1 MSSRFRERLHPTR
14 RRLALLAALL
24 LLGQP
29 LLAAAQ
35 PTPNPAPNST
45 GDYGAAQLMEQTF
58 TELNDQRELSGVTDD
73 LRAMQLLHRD
83 QTLNLTLLDDQAAA
97 LAALDA
103 EEEVNATIDYVAH
116 NFSYADRGFEPQ
128 NVTDPVPVRAHIMD
142 YILSSDEIIQDSG
155 GGTLLSIFTETYL
168 VYWAY
173 DANGNGVIEGD
184 EEGLV
189 EANLIDTLAGASI
202 TVLRAWVNETWP
214 DDPVV
219 KPIIMGLIDSLLD
232 ESDLAWVELD
242 VDDDG
247 ESDIRVR
254 LIPIIKDILGHTDL
268 ELFPPDGPA
277 VTVGAEAGLA
287 FELEEINQQPNGEL
301 TEPLEVAIVRGLTY
315 PGEDGGDLTYVWT
328 VDYEFAEV
336 PDEYDWSVVMKNF
349 AMHLDLDGL
358 NANDMTAINPPYIIS
373 YAMDNRTDL
382 PWDNSMPWHTMTP
395 GYVRYDWNAGST
407 PEEAMEDLTFV
418 KLDFKRSGANIPAK
432 FEFRLLDDEGEAW
445 ESDTIEVYCEPTHG
459 ITGFDLDVQYY
470 EYKEDPAEI
479 NPFMS
484 HIVASIQG
492 VPVGDLNDPRHPHS
506 SLWLE
511 VRNESTDEVKWS
523 TVDLHTTSPIS
534 HLVYG
539 DFEYNSHDD
548 IPATFWRHDYRT
560 FTGVEVVGLPAQLH
574 LEGKFWLFSDDDPI
588 TLYDD
593 PRIDVVGTIINNIM
607 LAVASKIYTI
617 GLMLRAIPGAV
628 IGVSTVGGGTVLI
641 TLRNRFGLP
650 AYIGSAT
657 FYYTSHAY
665 LALTDDS
672 GDDFFTIFNETAYLK
687 ENSPAPGR
695 AGISNQ
701 NQGFAVSGRISGIG
715 DVFYQ
720 GEGDFRNISLNTNPA
735 VQRPLRVYFEGRD
748 TDFKTSHW
756 ANISLSDIPSHVTLN
771 MTGGTIDYS
780 GGEEEVSDRVIDS
793 IVFSSLANGTYTRF
807 ELEHLPGTAQVAQQ
821 DGDFW
826 LVSDSWFNF
835 SFYITNVTTDE
846 NATAYSWGPAYD
858 DSYVM
863 LYRNRVGDPDEVSS
877 LAGRM
882 NWLRTLRLDTQ
893 GTDGQFRIVHH
904 QPATLRV
911 AIVDYTNYE
920 NVADGLNAY
929 VELDPL
935 PTDITITLPLPEGNS
950 LPVGSVGNVSSLGD
964 IARLIE
970 MLAELGQV
978 VVALVSDLTLNLISG
993 TESLETVL
1001 SLIYNIDEE
1010 VTLTAWI
1017 DKGDLAL
1024 LPEQPRWVQ
1033 GLWSGQR
1040 EWGDDLI
1047 LAVRAYLVGLP
1058 RQLSTDY
1065 EAGGDHLTVNLEL
1078 ERFNHDA
1085 TADYLLFD
1093 TGDLLGPRAVIYL
1106 ESVPVSLDIS
1116 VEADL
1121 VLNTTMD
1128 NLTVQGSL
1136 SLTTSQPVGPIYLTL
1151 TNESVEQ
1158 PYRLTVL
1165 IPELPQDLTVELDI
1179 GTDHA
1184 GLNYTASRN
1193 IDYLVLELEVGNT
1206 SALDSHWV
1214 DGAWIDMSDE
1224 GDIAL
1229 KACFRGLPPELSL
1242 LFSDPE
1248 EDGMWLEADL
1258 TGFNNAPLPPE
1269 DLILVMRNIA
1279 NKSIMLHLTELPVD
1293 LDLQARLYLSAS
1305 DDGGES
1311 GMAELNVNLSLNLNQ
1326 PLGPVYA
1333 EIYDADSEVQMQ
1345 ATLPMVPES
1354 FTLDTY
1360 IGGDMRLDFATSEAI
1375 PEITLA
1381 VDLGDTAPLEPYWTH
1396 GIIYRDGADATA
1408 LRLYVNG
1415 TVTGASIA
1423 AALGATK
1430 VIDLSLE
1437 GWSPQLPWV
1446 YVDLD
1451 LGPGDSVL
1459 QLYLPEVNP
1468 DNNIHAFFD
1477 ISRNASAG
1485 IDTLGE
1491 FDISTSTG
1499 LGGAYLFI
1507 HNRSRPARTE
1517 LYLSAVPHHLKASI
1531 LSGREL
1537 DIRYWATDRIDL
1549 VWVKLDKFTQGEWR
1563 SAYALV
1569 HDVPTYFHMRVAG
1582 SDHFDMDH
1590 SFILQGL
1597 PQISVQTASHEID
1610 VILLIDQGYT
1620 GGYTSTSLDA
1630 TNLGNHTTLK
1640 LVDYTYVIDSPE
1652 GIERAY
1658 YRLEG
1663 SPTTRQFTLDYLEIH
1678 AYDVYHVELTAHQ
1691 LFDLYPIFE
1700 LSGAEGGDLSYAA
1713 AGRLTTDPVELDAM
1727 PIMLDIRFKEVGGVP
1742 VLPTWIGVQRGG
1754 SATEL
1759 GEGERHYI
1767 VPEPVTSLLSTL
1779 GESL

>member
-1 MSSRFRERLHPTR
+1 MSRRLRERMRPTR
-14 RRLALLAALL
+14 RRLAMLAVLL

-35 PTPNPAPNST
+35 PAPTQATNPA
-45 GDYGAAQLMEQTF
+45 GDYGAAQLMERTF
-58 TELNDQRELSGVTDD
+58 TELNDQRELPGVADD
-73 LRAMQLLHRD
+73 LRAMQLLHRN

-97 LAALDA
+97 LEAMDA
-103 EEEVNATIDYVAH
+103 SEEVNASIDYVAH
-116 NFSYADRGFEPQ
+116 NFSYADRGFVPQ

-142 YILSSDEIIQDSG
+142 YILDSDEIIQDSG
-155 GGTLLSIFTETYL
+155 GGTLISIFTETYL

-173 DANGNGVIEGD
+173 DADGD
-184 EEGLV
+184 GDIDDNEEGLM
-189 EANLIDTLAGASI
+189 EANLIDTLAGASM
-202 TVLRAWVNETWP
+202 TVLREWVNETWP

-219 KPIIMGLIDSLLD
+219 KPIIMALIDNLID

-247 ESDIRVR
+247 EDDIQVR
-254 LIPIIKDILGHTDL
+254 LIPIIKDIIGHTDI
-268 ELFPPDGPA
+268 ELFPPNGPA
-277 VTVGAEAGLA
+277 VTIGAEAGLA

-301 TEPLEVAIVRGLTY
+301 TEPLEIAVVRGLTY
-315 PGEDGGDLTYVWT
+315 PGEDGSDLTYVWT
-328 VDYEFAEV
+328 VDYEFSDV

-349 AMHLDLDGL
+349 AMHLNASGL
-358 NANDMTAINPPYIIS
+358 NADDMTAINPPYIIS
-373 YAMDNRTDL
+373 YAMDNRTDR
-382 PWDNSMPWHTMTP
+382 PWDNSMPWHNMTP
-395 GYVRYDWNAGST
+395 GYIRYDWNAGST
-407 PEEAMEDLTFV
+407 PEEAMEDMTFV
-418 KLDFKRSGANIPAK
+418 KLDFMRSGTNIPAK
-432 FEFRLLDDEGEAW
+432 FEFRLLDAEGEAW
-445 ESDTIEVYCEPTHG
+445 ESDTVEVYCEPTHG
-459 ITGFDLDVQYY
+459 ITDFNLDIQYY
-470 EYKEDPAEI
+470 EYKEDPADI

-484 HIVASIQG
+484 HIVASLQG

-511 VRNESTDEVKWS
+511 VRNESTDEVMWS
-523 TVDLHTTSPIS
+523 TVDLHTTSPIPY
-534 HLVYG
+534 LLYG
-539 DFEYNSHDD
+539 DYEYNSHDD
-548 IPATFWRHDYRT
+548 TPVTFWRHDYRS
-560 FTGVEVVGLPAQLH
+560 FTGVEVVNLPAQLH
-574 LEGKFWLFSDDDPI
+574 LEGNFWLFSGDDPI

-593 PRIDVVGTIINNIM
+593 PRIDAVGTLINNIM

-628 IGVSTVGGGTVLI
+628 IGVSTEGGGTVRV

-650 AYIGSAT
+650 AYIGSAS

-665 LALTDDS
+665 LTLTDDS

-695 AGISNQ
+695 AGISRQ

-720 GEGDFRNISLNTNPA
+720 GQGDFRNISLNTNPA
-735 VQRPLRVYFEGRD
+735 VQLPIRVYFEGRD
-748 TDFKTSHW
+748 ADYEVTHW

-771 MTGGTIDYS
+771 MTGGALDYS
-780 GGEEEVSDRVIDS
+780 GGEEDAPDRVIDS

-821 DGDFW
+821 NGDFW

-835 SFYITNVTTDE
+835 SFFITNVTDDE
-846 NATAYSWGPAYD
+846 DAIAYAWDPGYD
-858 DSYVM
+858 GSYVM
-863 LYRNRVGDPDEVSS
+863 LYRDRVGEPDEVSS

-882 NWLRTLRLDTQ
+882 NWLQTLRLDTQ
-893 GTDGQFRIVHH
+893 GTDGRFRIVHH

-911 AIVDYTNYE
+911 AIVDRTDYE
-920 NVADGLNAY
+920 NATEGLNAY

-935 PTDITITLPLPEGNS
+935 PTDISVTLPLPDGGS
-950 LPVGSVGNVSSLGD
+950 LPVGDVGNVSSLGD

-970 MLAELGQV
+970 ALAELGQV

-1001 SLIYNIDEE
+1001 SFIYNIDEE

-1017 DKGDLAL
+1017 DKGNLAL

-1033 GLWSGQR
+1033 GFWSGQR

-1058 RQLSTDY
+1058 RHLSADY
-1065 EAGGDHLTVNLEL
+1065 EAQGNHLTVNLEL

-1093 TGDLLGPRAVIYL
+1093 TGDLLGPRAVIYI

-1121 VLNTTMD
+1121 VLNTTSE

-1136 SLTTSQPVGPIYLTL
+1136 SLATSQPVGPIYLTL
-1151 TNESVEQ
+1151 INESVEQ
-1158 PYRLTVL
+1158 PYRLAVL
-1165 IPELPQDLTVELDI
+1165 IPELPQDIAVELDI

-1184 GLNYTASRN
+1184 GLNYTTSRN

-1206 SALDSHWV
+1206 STLDSYWV
-1214 DGAWIDMSDE
+1214 DGVWIDMSDE

-1229 KACFRGLPPELSL
+1229 KAYFHGLPPELSL

-1248 EDGMWLEADL
+1248 EGGMWLEAEL
-1258 TGFNNAPLPPE
+1258 TGFNSAPLPPE
-1269 DLILVMRNIA
+1269 NLILVMRNIA
-1279 NKSIMLHLTELPVD
+1279 NKSVMLHLTELPVD
-1293 LDLQARLYLSAS
+1293 LDLQAQLYLSAP
-1305 DDGGES
+1305 DDEGEL
-1311 GMAELNVNLSLNLNQ
+1311 GMAALDINLSLDINQ

-1333 EIYDADSEVQMQ
+1333 EIYDADSDVQLQ
-1345 ATLPMVPES
+1345 ATLPMVPKS
-1354 FTLDTY
+1354 ITLNTY
-1360 IGGDMRLDFATSEAI
+1360 IGGDMRLDFAVSEAI

-1396 GIIYRDGADATA
+1396 GIVYRAGTDATA

-1415 TVTGASIA
+1415 TVTAASISA
-1423 AALGATK
+1423 KLGAAK
-1430 VIDLSLE
+1430 VIDLTLE
-1437 GWSPQLPWV
+1437 GWSPQLPWA

-1451 LGPGDSVL
+1451 LGPGNSVL
-1459 QLYLPEVNP
+1459 QLYLPEINP
-1468 DNNIHAFFD
+1468 DNDIHGFFD
-1477 ISRNASAG
+1477 ISRNVSAG
-1485 IDTLGE
+1485 VDVLGE

-1499 LGGAYLFI
+1499 LGGAYLFT

-1517 LYLSAVPHHLKASI
+1517 LYLSEVPHHLKASV
-1531 LSGREL
+1531 LSGHEL

-1549 VWVKLDKFTQGEWR
+1549 VWVKLDKFIQGEWR

-1597 PQISVQTASHEID
+1597 PQISVQTSSREID
-1610 VILLIDQGYT
+1610 VVLLIDQGYT
-1620 GGYTSTSLDA
+1620 GGFTSTTLDA

-1640 LVDYTYVIDSPE
+1640 LVDHTYVIDSPE
-1652 GIERAY
+1652 GIDRAY

-1663 SPTTRQFTLDYLEIH
+1663 VPTIPLFTLDYLEIH
-1678 AYDVYHVELTAHQ
+1678 AYDVYHVEITAHQ
-1691 LFDLYPIFE
+1691 LLGIYPVFE
-1700 LSGAEGGDLSYAA
+1700 LSHAEGGDLSYAA

-1727 PIMLDIRFKEVGGVP
+1727 PVMLEIRFREVAGVP
-1742 VLPTWIGVQRGG
+1742 LIPTWLSVQRGG

-1767 VPEPVTSLLSTL
+1767 VPEPITSLLSTL